1 MPKVS
6 QQYKKERREK
16 LISAAEVVF
25 LRLGYSRAT
34 VKDVM
39 DEAGVSRGGLYL
51 YFGNKAEIFEAV
63 LQRQDQRFF
72 TAVETLLESDD
83 PIGSALIELVTPGSN
98 LEQQDRQRVAM
109 VVEYHLDHRD
119 DARQRQAI
127 LTRFDGATNLLV
139 QVIQKGVNRGE
150 FTPRLSIDGIAWFLM
165 TALDGFAVHA
175 TVVGPD
181 RYDSREYGQSMAY
194 FLHQSLGF

>member
-16 LISAAEVVF
+16 LISAAELVF

-34 VKDVM
+34 IKDVM

-51 YFGNKAEIFEAV
+51 YFGNKAEIFQSV
-63 LQRQDQRFF
+63 LERQDRRFF
-72 TAVETLLESDD
+72 TDVDKLLKSDD
-83 PIGSALIELVTPGSN
+83 PIGPALLQLVTPGAN

-119 DARQRQAI
+119 DPEQQEAI
-127 LTRFDGATNLLV
+127 LTRFDVAISLLIK
-139 QVIQKGVNRGE
+139 VIQKGVNRGE
-150 FTPRLSIDGIAWFLM
+150 FTPRMSIDGIAWFVM

-175 TVVGPD
+175 TVIGAD
-181 RYDSREYGQSMAY
+181 RYNSREYGESMAF